1 MQFDIHQFINY
12 QQIIDIFS
20 LLLLFYVQYSN
31 SNIVLSP
38 LCTIIFTCRI
48 ILQLYNQQI
57 YNGAK
62 RLSGYSDQSCWC
74 LVDNLLPVHSC
85 TAQYSGL
92 LGGTGQQGLQSRTI
106 IIFQP
111 AVRAQKFYSFIFLS
125 TGLFRILALDYDITR
140 KKCLFIAPR
149 RCKTIYKK
157 YLKYASDTRIFR
169 DKTTLVGSLVSTI
182 YYLITCYF
190 FSDPKGHC
198 CNTFIFL
205 QHWAIELNCLKL
217 NFPYHV
223 YQSMSRVLCNTRTN

>member
-38 LCTIIFTCRI
+38 LCTIICTCRI
-48 ILQLYNQQI
+48 YYNYTI
-57 YNGAK
+57 NKFIMVPK

-92 LGGTGQQGLQSRTI
+92 LGGTGQQGLYSRTF

-125 TGLFRILALDYDITR
+125 TGLFQILALDYDITR

-149 RCKTIYKK
+149 RGKTIYKK
-157 YLKYASDTRIFR
+157 YLKYASEARIFR
-169 DKTTLVGSLVSTI
+169 NKTTLVGSLVETYI
-182 YYLITCYF
+182 YC
-190 FSDPKGHC
+190 S
-198 CNTFIFL
+198 
-205 QHWAIELNCLKL
+205 
-217 NFPYHV
+217 
-223 YQSMSRVLCNTRTN
+223 

>member
-1 MQFDIHQFINY
+1 MYLQN
-12 QQIIDIFS
+12 
-20 LLLLFYVQYSN
+20 
-31 SNIVLSP
+31 
-38 LCTIIFTCRI
+38 

-92 LGGTGQQGLQSRTI
+92 LGGTGQQGLYSRTF

-149 RCKTIYKK
+149 RGKTIYKK
-157 YLKYASDTRIFR
+157 YLKYASEARIFR
-169 DKTTLVGSLVSTI
+169 NKTTLVGSLVASITI
-182 YYLITCYF
+182 E
-190 FSDPKGHC
+190 SQASSR
-198 CNTFIFL
+198 TFDAIHQMRKTRLKENPRGSMKFL
-205 QHWAIELNCLKL
+205 LVGI
-217 NFPYHV
+217 
-223 YQSMSRVLCNTRTN
+223 SVLDIILH